1 MDLEFEVYKGKKFS
15 SVCRDIVSNTERRRV
30 FIEEQLKRL
39 TPMITTLGEAMAVY
53 PLMTDLINAS
63 TKNDEQLVK
72 FAAIIE
78 KVVNR
83 AEANGESP
91 DSLLSDADIQE
102 LMEISNKF
110 DKTNLEK
117 NKKEENETE
126 EDISNYLTNS
136 TEQPSEE

>member
-15 SVCRDIVSNTERRRV
+15 SLCRDIVSNTERRRV

-72 FAAIIE
+72 FASVIE

-136 TEQPSEE
+136 TEQRSEE

>member
-15 SVCRDIVSNTERRRV
+15 SLCRDIVSNTERRRV

-72 FAAIIE
+72 FAAVIE

-117 NKKEENETE
+117 NKKEENEPE

>member
-15 SVCRDIVSNTERRRV
+15 SLCRDIVSNTERRRV